1 MFLGVFAMGSSCNG
15 QAKTDLRKEQVPGA
29 AMWGFGQ
36 PKLIKTQG
44 SNEYQSIT
52 CGIQDKNGNLW
63 FGTGG
68 EGVYKFDGQLF
79 TQYTKKDGLSSE
91 HVWCILEDKD
101 ANIWFGTTDGI
112 CRLDGNKIVSIPI
125 PYFLRPYIKSNTY
138 YSQWSTKNT
147 VWSMLQDKS
156 GKIWFGT
163 GDGVYYFDGKG
174 FSRLLANDAVINKDS
189 LQLKLVSS
197 MLEDDHGNI
206 WFASGMP
213 PGYEG
218 FCRYDG
224 KMIESLKPKN
234 EGWIRKVIKSR
245 SGNLLLA
252 TRHFGVWSYDGT
264 SFTDYEQ
271 PEDLVKPSLNY
282 ILEDHAGNLWVAS
295 DYGKQLGDT
304 LGGLWRSNLPMD
316 NKGQKTFTKIANKE
330 VYFILEDKANNIWFG
345 TRGMGLYRFNGE
357 STICF
362 SQ

>member
-1 MFLGVFAMGSSCNG
+1 
-15 QAKTDLRKEQVPGA
+15 
-29 AMWGFGQ
+29 
-36 PKLIKTQG
+36 
-44 SNEYQSIT
+44 
-52 CGIQDKNGNLW
+52 
-63 FGTGG
+63 
-68 EGVYKFDGQLF
+68 
-79 TQYTKKDGLSSE
+79 
-91 HVWCILEDKD
+91 
-101 ANIWFGTTDGI
+101 
-112 CRLDGNKIVSIPI
+112 
-125 PYFLRPYIKSNTY
+125 
-138 YSQWSTKNT
+138 
-147 VWSMLQDKS
+147 
-156 GKIWFGT
+156 
-163 GDGVYYFDGKG
+163 
-174 FSRLLANDAVINKDS
+174 
-189 LQLKLVSS
+189 

-295 DYGKQLGDT
+295 DYGKLLGDT